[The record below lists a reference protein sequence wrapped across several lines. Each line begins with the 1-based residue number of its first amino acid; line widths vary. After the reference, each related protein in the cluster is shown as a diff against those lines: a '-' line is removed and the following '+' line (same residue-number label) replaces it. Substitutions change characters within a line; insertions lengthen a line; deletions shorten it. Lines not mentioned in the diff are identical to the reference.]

1 MRSFRIY
8 VAAFAAMLIVPA
20 LAGAQARRHNFADS
34 WFWGAKGGLASFSTE
49 TVDNKVA
56 PLVGAEWLITRQRFG
71 LYIAMDETFF
81 DETSSVSDSQGGSFG
96 VGVKNLRRF
105 TAAGLIFPKQYG
117 SLRPYAGVGFTLN
130 FIGEAGP
137 TDSFSEPSD
146 ENFVRSEIEDR
157 KDRPSFL
164 AMVGAQTQFGSVS
177 PFVQASYQ
185 PSHINFL
192 LSGRPAYFL
201 EAGVRVNVASAI
213 ER

>member
-8 VAAFAAMLIVPA
+8 AAAFAAMLIVPA
-20 LAGAQARRHNFADS
+20 LAGAQARHNFSDS

-71 LYIAMDETFF
+71 LYIAVDETFF
-81 DETSSVSDSQGGSFG
+81 DETSSVSDFQGGSFG
-96 VGVKNLRRF
+96 VQVKNLRRF

-117 SLRPYAGVGFTLN
+117 SVRPYAGLGFTLN

-146 ENFVRSEIEDR
+146 ENFVRSEIDDR

-164 AMVGAQTQFGSVS
+164 AMVGAQAQLGSVS